1 MQLQTGHWQLWTS
14 EGKGDAQRVDMG
26 TNGYKWA
33 LGNDGIVTYKAILDD
48 FMQSYVYM
56 NTKLR
61 TFEKSRLDYVIL
73 NNSWYC

>member
-1 MQLQTGHWQLWTS
+1 
-14 EGKGDAQRVDMG
+14 MG
-26 TNGYKWA
+26 
-33 LGNDGIVTYKAILDD
+33 LNDSIVTYKAILDD

-73 NNSWYC
+73 NNS